1 MAEADGDER
10 RAIRT
15 EVAQVLRTTLA
26 RIAFGRYRIVGH
38 YNDARLRYGTV
49 RTRPNRGLPMPAY
62 EITLFDDAPVIMD
75 ARDIAM
81 SDDMAD
87 VLSTPLR
94 PGWGKPRP

>member
-10 RAIRT
+10 LAIRT

-38 YNDARLRYGTV
+38 YHDARLRYRTV
-49 RTRPNRGLPMPAY
+49 RPRPNWSLPMPANK
-62 EITLFDDAPVIMD
+62 ITLFDDAPVMMD
-75 ARDIAM
+75 ARDIAI

-87 VLSTPLR
+87 VLSTPLP